1 MKKGNFGEA
10 LRRERE
16 MRGVSLEEVSNA
28 TRISTRFLLALENE
42 NWHELP
48 GGVFNRGFVRSV
60 SRFLGLDE
68 DALIAEYAL
77 VTNDKPEVAVWA
89 TDEKRGRS
97 NAALWVFAALLAVL
111 GVGGYFAWQQ
121 AGPWLGPKIAELWD
135 RVGRGQGSSGVA
147 AANQNQKAPAAAVP
161 TSTPPQAAAVP
172 DELVLIVEAGKETTV
187 TIAADGVNQ
196 YEGRIEKNAKH
207 TFRARERF
215 EITARDPSALV
226 VTLNGQEVPPFGFPG
241 QPGSKTLTR
250 ADLKPGGQP

>member
-42 NWHELP
+42 QWHELP

-89 TDEKRGRS
+89 TEQKRRS
-97 NAALWVFAALLAVL
+97 GAAPVVLVLILIAL
-111 GVGGYFAWQQ
+111 GVGGYFAWQM
-121 AGPWLGPKIAELWD
+121 ASPWLGPKVAALWE
-135 RVGRGQGSSGVA
+135 RVTGSGSSGVA
-147 AANQNQKAPAAAVP
+147 ADQSRPPAAAPAATAPAPVV
-161 TSTPPQAAAVP
+161 TG
-172 DELVLIVEAGKETTV
+172 ELELKLEAGKATTV
-187 TIAADGVNQ
+187 RVYADGVNQ
-196 YEGRIEKNAKH
+196 FDGRIEKDAKH
-207 TFRARERF
+207 TFRAREKF
-215 EITARDPSALV
+215 EINAQDPSALV
-226 VTLNGQEVPPFGFPG
+226 MSLNGQEVPPFGFPG

>member
-42 NWHELP
+42 QWHDLP

-68 DALIAEYAL
+68 EALIAEYAL

-89 TDEKRGRS
+89 TEQKPRRGTGKMV
-97 NAALWVFAALLAVL
+97 AALVLLAL
-111 GVGGYFAWQQ
+111 ATGGYFAWQQ
-121 AGPWLGPKIAELWD
+121 VSPWLAPKIAALWNQ
-135 RVGRGQGSSGVA
+135 VTGQGSSGVA
-147 AANQNQKAPAAAVP
+147 AADKSLPSAPTAPPATAPAAAVG
-161 TSTPPQAAAVP
+161 
-172 DELVLIVEAGKETTV
+172 ELELKVEAGKATTV
-187 TIAADGVNQ
+187 TVFADGVNQ
-196 YEGRIEKNAKH
+196 FDGRIEKDAKH
-207 TFRARERF
+207 TFRAREKF
-215 EITARDPSALV
+215 EITVRDPSALV
-226 VTLNGQEVPPFGFPG
+226 ISLNGQEVPPFGFPG

>member
-42 NWHELP
+42 QWHELP

-89 TDEKRGRS
+89 TEEKPRPNRALLL
-97 NAALWVFAALLAVL
+97 AALVLLAL
-111 GVGGYFAWQQ
+111 AVGGYFAWQQ
-121 AGPWLGPKIAELWD
+121 AAPWLGPQIAGLWS
-135 RVGRGQGSSGVA
+135 RVTGSPSSGVA
-147 AANQNQKAPAAAVP
+147 AADQRQADPPSTPAAPAPAAAA
-161 TSTPPQAAAVP
+161 SAAAG
-172 DELVLIVEAGKETTV
+172 ELELKLEAGKATIVTV
-187 TIAADGVNQ
+187 YADGVNQ
-196 YEGRIEKNAKH
+196 FDGRIEKDAKH
-207 TFRARERF
+207 TFRAREKF

>member
-42 NWHELP
+42 QWHELP

-77 VTNDKPEVAVWA
+77 VTNDKPELAVWA
-89 TDEKRGRS
+89 TGEKPRS
-97 NAALWVFAALLAVL
+97 SVVPIVLALIVLALA
-111 GVGGYFAWQQ
+111 VGGYFAWHQ
-121 AGPWLGPKIAELWD
+121 ASPWLAPRIAALWD
-135 RVGRGQGSSGVA
+135 RATGSQSSGVA
-147 AANQNQKAPAAAVP
+147 SADQSQTAAPSQPTATAPAAAV
-161 TSTPPQAAAVP
+161 SAATG
-172 DELVLIVEAGKETTV
+172 ELELKLEAGKSTTV
-187 TIAADGVNQ
+187 TVLADGISQ
-196 YEGRIEKNAKH
+196 FDGRIEKDAKH
-207 TFRARERF
+207 TFRAREKF

>member
-42 NWHELP
+42 QWHELP

-60 SRFLGLDE
+60 SRYLGLDE

-89 TDEKRGRS
+89 TEQKPRRS
-97 NAALWVFAALLAVL
+97 AAPWVFALALLGLAVA
-111 GVGGYFAWQQ
+111 GYFGWQQ
-121 AGPWLGPKIAELWD
+121 ASPWLGPKVAEVWE
-135 RVGRGQGSSGVA
+135 RVAGARSSAVA
-147 AANQNQKAPAAAVP
+147 TADHAPSPAEPVAAVP
-161 TSTPPQAAAVP
+161 AAGAAATG
-172 DELVLIVEAGKETTV
+172 ELELKLEAGKAT
-187 TIAADGVNQ
+187 TIAVYADGVNLF
-196 YEGRIEKNAKH
+196 EGRIEKDAKH
-207 TFRARERF
+207 SFRAREKF

-226 VTLNGQEVPPFGFPG
+226 LSLNGQEVPPFGFPG

>member
-42 NWHELP
+42 QWHELP

-60 SRFLGLDE
+60 SRYLGLDE

-89 TDEKRGRS
+89 TEQKPRRR
-97 NAALWVFAALLAVL
+97 AAPWVLALALIGLA
-111 GVGGYFAWQQ
+111 VGGYFGWQQ
-121 AGPWLGPKIAELWD
+121 AAPWLGPKAAEWWA
-135 RVGRGQGSSGVA
+135 RMAGSRSPAVA
-147 AANQNQKAPAAAVP
+147 TANHAPSPAEPAAAAVP
-161 TSTPPQAAAVP
+161 APGAEATG
-172 DELVLIVEAGKETTV
+172 ELELKLEAGKAT
-187 TIAADGVNQ
+187 TIAVYADGVNLF
-196 YEGRIEKNAKH
+196 EGQIEKDTKH
-207 TFRARERF
+207 SFRAREKF

-226 VTLNGQEVPPFGFPG
+226 LSLNGQEVPPFGFPG

>member
-42 NWHELP
+42 QWHELP

-60 SRFLGLDE
+60 SRYLGLDE

-89 TDEKRGRS
+89 TEPKPRRRS
-97 NAALWVFAALLAVL
+97 GPLVAALLVL
-111 GVGGYFAWQQ
+111 LLAAGGYFGWQQ
-121 AGPWLGPKIAELWD
+121 AAPWLGPKVADWWGRVAGARSAAVATADAPSPAEP
-135 RVGRGQGSSGVA
+135 VA
-147 AANQNQKAPAAAVP
+147 AFPAPNVAA
-161 TSTPPQAAAVP
+161 TG
-172 DELVLIVEAGKETTV
+172 ELELKLEAGKATTITV
-187 TIAADGVNQ
+187 YADGVNLF
-196 YEGRIEKNAKH
+196 EGRIEKDAKH
-207 TFRARERF
+207 SFRAREKF

-226 VTLNGQEVPPFGFPG
+226 LSLNGQEVPPFGFPG

>member
-42 NWHELP
+42 QWHELP

-60 SRFLGLDE
+60 SRYLGLDE

-89 TDEKRGRS
+89 TEAKPRRRS
-97 NAALWVFAALLAVL
+97 GPLVAALVALLLAA
-111 GVGGYFAWQQ
+111 GGYFGWQQ
-121 AGPWLGPKIAELWD
+121 ASPWLGPKVADWWERVAGARSSAVATADHTPSPAEP
-135 RVGRGQGSSGVA
+135 VA
-147 AANQNQKAPAAAVP
+147 ALPAPHAAA
-161 TSTPPQAAAVP
+161 TG
-172 DELVLIVEAGKETTV
+172 ELELKLEAGKATTITV
-187 TIAADGVNQ
+187 YADGVNLF
-196 YEGRIEKNAKH
+196 EGRIEKDAKH
-207 TFRARERF
+207 SFRAREKF

-226 VTLNGQEVPPFGFPG
+226 LSLNGQEVPPFGFPG